1 MLYFTEHFDNATFY
15 CICLYI
21 IWIDSDLFPLG
32 MSGVKGAALRE
43 ASNINKSLS
52 ALADVL
58 GALAEHRS
66 HVPYRNTRLT
76 HLLQDSIGQCLSL
89 SGIQSHF
96 SVKSADFHGYKSQNA
111 HSRLDPYWFDL
122 QTEVFFCPAYC
133 ISIIILLLRLTC
145 SMLLSKTSHDETE
158 QLKPSVEKKSF
169 FNWGIVILAWWE
181 CTYKI
186 LHQFDKL
193 EDTVVARACLKFMMW
208 NNSIFAHLLFFRRR
222 C

>member
-1 MLYFTEHFDNATFY
+1 MGWREQLWGRPPTSTRVCPHWPTCWGHWQNT
-15 CICLYI
+15 
-21 IWIDSDLFPLG
+21 DLTSPTG
-32 MSGVKGAALRE
+32 TP
-43 ASNINKSLS
+43 ASPISS
-52 ALADVL
+52 
-58 GALAEHRS
+58 R
-66 HVPYRNTRLT
+66 
-76 HLLQDSIGQCLSL
+76 
-89 SGIQSHF
+89 IQLVSVCRYQGYKSHF
-96 SVKSADFHGYKSQNA
+96 SVKSADFHSYKSQNA

-158 QLKPSVEKKSF
+158 QMKPHANLIRPWGDSVEKKSF

-208 NNSIFAHLLFFRRR
+208 NNSIFASVLFFRWR

>member
-1 MLYFTEHFDNATFY
+1 MQPFTG
-15 CICLYI
+15 ICLYI

-158 QLKPSVEKKSF
+158 QLKPYANLIRPWEVIQWRRNHSSVE
-169 FNWGIVILAWWE
+169 E
-181 CTYKI
+181 
-186 LHQFDKL
+186 
-193 EDTVVARACLKFMMW
+193 
-208 NNSIFAHLLFFRRR
+208 LLFWLDENAHIKFYTSLIS
-222 C
+222 